1 MPLVGEPIVRREDA
15 RLLRGQGRFV
25 DDLHVDGML
34 HAALF
39 RSAWPH
45 GRIRNIDVAAAA
57 ALPGVFGVFT
67 LSDFSAFLKPIR
79 SRIAAMP
86 GFENFL
92 QLPLATDKVRYVGEP
107 MALVVA
113 TSPYVAEDAI
123 SLISAEIDELPPV
136 LNWEGAARAATL
148 IHESAGTNHS
158 SISVG
163 RGNTEAAFRTAP
175 YVRRETFS
183 VQRHTAVPMETRG
196 LVAVW
201 DEGQCCMTV
210 SGITKVPFF
219 NRTTLAAMLDLPESS
234 VVMKVAD
241 TGGGFGVRGE
251 FYPEDFLIPFVARKL
266 NRPVKWV
273 EDRRE
278 HFLATNHSRET
289 ACDLEIACD
298 RNGIIV
304 GLRGEV
310 TIDIGAYA
318 RGTGGTSPTRC
329 AQFLPGPYRI
339 PNFACTVNA
348 YVSNKTPSGTYRG
361 PGRVEAN
368 FFRERLIDI
377 AANDLGIDPAE
388 IRRRN
393 FVTAQEMPFN
403 IGKLVNYEPP
413 AQFDSGDFGAVFEQA
428 LNEIGWVKKNS
439 LQGRM
444 IEGRCHG
451 IGFASFVESSAG
463 GLKEKARI
471 RLGRNGILDVFVG
484 STSSGQGHETVFAQ
498 VCADAL
504 HLSLDRIRII
514 CASTDELEEGFG
526 TWHSRSAVMSGNA
539 VRTTAQAF
547 IDRLKSTASEYFGR
561 PNVELEWRDGHIHRS
576 DTDASVNLEALATFA
591 ADRGEVVDVTATF
604 DYTEAKPFSYGTH
617 AAHVAVDPRTGA
629 VELVDFIAIE
639 DIGRVLNPLIVHS
652 QALGAIVQGLGGT
665 FLEHLRYDE
674 EGQLLTAS
682 FADYLLPSA
691 TDFPNIRGH
700 FMELALAPGNPLGAK
715 GAGEGGIVAVA
726 AAVSNA
732 VSAALSSFRV
742 QIRELPLSPPRIW
755 QLVQD
760 SQAKSH

>member
-1 MPLVGEPIVRREDA
+1 M
-15 RLLRGQGRFV
+15 
-25 DDLHVDGML
+25 
-34 HAALF
+34 
-39 RSAWPH
+39 
-45 GRIRNIDVAAAA
+45 
-57 ALPGVFGVFT
+57 
-67 LSDFSAFLKPIR
+67 
-79 SRIAAMP
+79 
-86 GFENFL
+86 
-92 QLPLATDKVRYVGEP
+92 
-107 MALVVA
+107 
-113 TSPYVAEDAI
+113 
-123 SLISAEIDELPPV
+123 
-136 LNWEGAARAATL
+136 
-148 IHESAGTNHS
+148 
-158 SISVG
+158 
-163 RGNTEAAFRTAP
+163 
-175 YVRRETFS
+175 RRETFR

-201 DEGQCCMTV
+201 DEGQGCMTV

-241 TGGGFGVRGE
+241 AGGGFGVRGE

-298 RNGIIV
+298 RNGIIL

-348 YVSNKTPSGTYRG
+348 HVSNKTPSGTYRG

-377 AANDLGIDPAE
+377 AAGDLGIDPAE

-413 AQFDSGDFGAVFEQA
+413 AQFDSGDFGTVFEQA
-428 LNEIGWVKKNS
+428 LKEIGWTGKQPM
-439 LQGRM
+439 QGRM
-444 IEGRCHG
+444 SGGRCHG

-463 GLKEKARI
+463 GLKEQARI
-471 RLGRNGILDVFVG
+471 RLNRNGTLDVFVG
-484 STSSGQGHETVFAQ
+484 STSSGQSHETVFAQ

-504 HLSLDRIRII
+504 HLPMDRIRII

-547 IDRLKSTASEYFGR
+547 IERLKSVASEYFGR
-561 PNVELEWRDGHIHRS
+561 PNVALDWREGRVCRS
-576 DTDASVNLEALATFA
+576 DTDASANLEALAGFA
-591 ADRGEVVDVTATF
+591 ADQGESVDVTAAF
-604 DYTEAKPFSYGTH
+604 EYTEAEAVQLRHPRGPRCGRSAHRRGRIDRLHRHRGYRPRAQSAGRARPGAGRRRPGARRNVPGAPALRRGRPVADRIVRRLPDAVRHRLSQHPKPFHGTGPGPRQSARRQRRGRRRH
-617 AAHVAVDPRTGA
+617 RGGGCRGEQRRVRRAVTVRRADPRTA
-629 VELVDFIAIE
+629 
-639 DIGRVLNPLIVHS
+639 
-652 QALGAIVQGLGGT
+652 
-665 FLEHLRYDE
+665 
-674 EGQLLTAS
+674 
-682 FADYLLPSA
+682 
-691 TDFPNIRGH
+691 
-700 FMELALAPGNPLGAK
+700 
-715 GAGEGGIVAVA
+715 AVA
-726 AAVSNA
+726 AAA
-732 VSAALSSFRV
+732 LAARFA
-742 QIRELPLSPPRIW
+742 
-755 QLVQD
+755 D
-760 SQAKSH
+760 SQAKSQ

>member
-1 MPLVGEPIVRREDA
+1 MLV
-15 RLLRGQGRFV
+15 
-25 DDLHVDGML
+25 
-34 HAALF
+34 AAVC
-39 RSAWPH
+39 RSSRAH
-45 GRIRNIDVAAAA
+45 GRMLSIDVAAASA
-57 ALPGVFGVFT
+57 GPGVVGVFT
-67 LSDFSAFLKPIR
+67 HAEFEAVLKPIR
-79 SRIAAMP
+79 PRIAAMP
-86 GFENFL
+86 GFEHFL

-107 MALVVA
+107 MAVVVA
-113 TSPYVAEDAI
+113 ATPYIAEDAV
-123 SLISAEIDELPPV
+123 SLISADIEILPPV
-136 LNWEGAARAATL
+136 LNWEQASDRSVV
-148 IHESAGTNHS
+148 IESCKGTNTT
-158 SISVG
+158 SIEVG
-163 RGNTEAAFRTAP
+163 RGDADAAFKAAY
-175 YVRRETFS
+175 YVRRERFT
-183 VQRHTAVPMETRG
+183 VHRHTAVPLEARG

-201 DEGQCCMTV
+201 DGAEARMTV
-210 SGITKVPFF
+210 FGITKVPFF
-219 NRTTLAAMLDLPESS
+219 NRTMLAAMLDLPESS

-241 TGGGFGVRGE
+241 AGGGFGVRGE

-403 IGKLVNYEPP
+403 IGKLVNDEPP

-484 STSSGQGHETVFAQ
+484 STSSGQG
-498 VCADAL
+498 
-504 HLSLDRIRII
+504 
-514 CASTDELEEGFG
+514 
-526 TWHSRSAVMSGNA
+526 
-539 VRTTAQAF
+539 
-547 IDRLKSTASEYFGR
+547 
-561 PNVELEWRDGHIHRS
+561 
-576 DTDASVNLEALATFA
+576 
-591 ADRGEVVDVTATF
+591 
-604 DYTEAKPFSYGTH
+604 
-617 AAHVAVDPRTGA
+617 
-629 VELVDFIAIE
+629 
-639 DIGRVLNPLIVHS
+639 
-652 QALGAIVQGLGGT
+652 
-665 FLEHLRYDE
+665 
-674 EGQLLTAS
+674 
-682 FADYLLPSA
+682 
-691 TDFPNIRGH
+691 
-700 FMELALAPGNPLGAK
+700 
-715 GAGEGGIVAVA
+715 
-726 AAVSNA
+726 
-732 VSAALSSFRV
+732 
-742 QIRELPLSPPRIW
+742 
-755 QLVQD
+755 
-760 SQAKSH
+760 